1 MSVKKNSRREKC
13 AELETLLKQERAR
26 VKYYQKIAEAIG
38 GKSLREIDKLSRILA
53 DSKHTE
59 TALRESEEKYH
70 AVLEAS
76 PDSIVV
82 YDTEGKVIYLNPAFT
97 RVFGWTLEEL
107 SGKTIGNVPQENRPE
122 TRMMIAKVLAGQSF
136 SGIQSRRYTKGGSIV
151 HVSISAAVYRDREG
165 TPKGSVF
172 NLRDITEQ
180 KKLEAQ
186 LQQAQKMEAV
196 GTLAGGIAHD
206 FNNLLMAIQGNVSL
220 MLFNVNPS
228 NPYYERLKSI
238 EKQIE
243 RGAKL
248 TSQLLGYARRGKYE
262 VKPVDLNR
270 LVEEAADTFGR
281 TKKEITIR
289 REPAKDL
296 FAIEADEGQIEQIL
310 LNLYVN
316 AADAMPGGGKLVL
329 KTRNATHEE
338 IKDKPYEVKPGNYV
352 LLTVTDAGTG
362 IDKETQKRIFEPF
375 FTTKEMG
382 RGTGLGLASVYGI
395 VKGHGGYIEVTSRKG
410 RGTTFSIY
418 LPASEKRVSQPVRG
432 RDQVIK
438 GTETILLVD
447 DEEAVLDLGAEMLE
461 QLGYTVIEALGGAE
475 AIEIYK
481 TRSDNIDLVMLD
493 MIMPEIN
500 GGDVCVAIKE
510 INPHARVLLS
520 SGYSI
525 EGQACTI
532 LKRGCDGFIQKPF
545 SLKQLSKKIR
555 GILDHE

>member
-1 MSVKKNSRREKC
+1 MCAKRTNQREKC
-13 AELETLLKQERAR
+13 SELETLLKRERAR
-26 VKYYQKIAEAIG
+26 VRYYQKIAQATG
-38 GKSLREIDKLSRILA
+38 GKGSREIEKLSRVIV
-53 DSKHTE
+53 DDKQTE
-59 TALRESEEKYH
+59 RALRESEEKYRT
-70 AVLEAS
+70 VLEAS
-76 PDSIVV
+76 PDSVVV
-82 YDTEGKVIYLNPAFT
+82 YDIEGKVIYLNPAFT

-107 SGKTIGNVPQENRPE
+107 AGKTIGNVPEENQPE
-122 TRMMIAKVLAGQSF
+122 TQMMIDKVMAGEAF

-165 TPKGSVF
+165 TPIGSVF

-180 KKLEAQ
+180 KKLEAR

-220 MLFNVNPS
+220 MLFNVKPS
-228 NPYYERLKSI
+228 HSYYERLKSI

-262 VKPVDLNR
+262 VKAINLNR
-270 LVEEAADTFGR
+270 LVEETADAFGR

-289 REPAKDL
+289 RALAQDL
-296 FAIEADEGQIEQIL
+296 FAMEADEGQIEQIL

-316 AADAMPGGGKLVL
+316 AADAMPGGGQLVL

-338 IKDKPYEVKPGNYV
+338 ITNKPYEVKPGNYV

-362 IDKETQKRIFEPF
+362 IDKETQQRIFEPF

-395 VKGHGGYIEVTSRKG
+395 VKGHGGYIDVNSRKG

-418 LPASEKRVSQPVRG
+418 LPASEKRVSKPVKG
-432 RDQVIK
+432 GEQVIE
-438 GTETILLVD
+438 GSETILLVD
-447 DEEAVLDLGAEMLE
+447 DEETVLDLGAQMLE
-461 QLGYTVIEALGGAE
+461 QLGYTVIEAKGGAE

-481 TRSDNIDLVMLD
+481 IRREDIDLVMLD
-493 MIMPEIN
+493 MIMPEIS
-500 GGDVCVAIKE
+500 GGEVCVAMKE
-510 INPHARVLLS
+510 INPHVRVLLS

-525 EGQACTI
+525 EGQASAI

-545 SLKQLSKKIR
+545 SVERLSMSVGEILGKK
-555 GILDHE
+555 

>member
-1 MSVKKNSRREKC
+1 MCVKRTNQRGKC
-13 AELETLLKQERAR
+13 SELETLLEQERAR
-26 VKYYQKIAEAIG
+26 VKHYQKIAQATG
-38 GKSLREIDKLSRILA
+38 GKSLREIDKLSRIIA
-53 DSKHTE
+53 EGKQTE
-59 TALRESEEKYH
+59 RALRESEEKYRT
-70 AVLEAS
+70 VLEAS
-76 PDSIVV
+76 PDSVVV
-82 YDTEGKVIYLNPAFT
+82 YDIEGKVVYINPAFT
-97 RVFGWTLEEL
+97 RVFGWTLEDL
-107 SGKTIGNVPQENRPE
+107 SGKTIDHVPEENRPE
-122 TRMMIAKVLAGQSF
+122 TRMMIDKVLAGEAF
-136 SGIQSRRYTKGGSIV
+136 SGIQSRRYTKAGSIV

-165 TPKGSVF
+165 TPMGSVF

-180 KKLEAQ
+180 KKLEAR

-220 MLFNVNPS
+220 MLFNVDSVHPH
-228 NPYYERLKSI
+228 YERLKSI

-262 VKPVDLNR
+262 VKPINLNR
-270 LVEEAADTFGR
+270 LVEETADAFGR
-281 TKKEITIR
+281 TKKEVTIR
-289 REPAKDL
+289 RELAQDL
-296 FAIEADEGQIEQIL
+296 FAVEADEGQIEQIL

-316 AADAMPGGGKLVL
+316 AADAMPGGGPLVL

-352 LLTVTDAGTG
+352 LLTVTDGGTG
-362 IDKETQKRIFEPF
+362 IDKETQERIFEPF

-395 VKGHGGYIEVTSRKG
+395 VKGHGGYIDVNSGKG
-410 RGTTFSIY
+410 RGTTFNIY
-418 LPASEKRVSQPVRG
+418 VPASEKRVSKPVKVG
-432 RDQVIK
+432 EQIIK

-447 DEEAVLDLGAEMLE
+447 DEEAVLDLGARMLE
-461 QLGYTVIEALGGAE
+461 QLGYTVIEAKGGAE

-481 TRSDNIDLVMLD
+481 TRTHNIDLVMLD
-493 MIMPEIN
+493 MIMPEIS
-500 GGDVCVAIKE
+500 GGEVCVAIKE
-510 INPHARVLLS
+510 INPHARVLLA

-525 EGQACTI
+525 EGQASTI

-545 SLKQLSKKIR
+545 SAERLSMSVGEILGKK
-555 GILDHE
+555 

>member
-1 MSVKKNSRREKC
+1 MRVKRTNQREKC
-13 AELETLLKQERAR
+13 SELETLLEQERAR
-26 VKYYQKIAEAIG
+26 VKYYQKIAQATG
-38 GKSLREIDKLSRILA
+38 GKSLREIDKLSRIIA
-53 DSKHTE
+53 DGKQTE
-59 TALRESEEKYH
+59 RALRESEEKYRT
-70 AVLEAS
+70 VLEAS
-76 PDSIVV
+76 PDSVVV
-82 YDTEGKVIYLNPAFT
+82 YDMEGKVIYLNPAFT

-107 SGKTIGNVPQENRPE
+107 AGKTIGNVPEENQPE
-122 TRMMIAKVLAGQSF
+122 TRMMLDKVMAGEAF

-165 TPKGSVF
+165 TPMGSVF

-180 KKLEAQ
+180 KKLEAR

-220 MLFNVNPS
+220 MLFNVKPS
-228 NPYYERLKSI
+228 HPYYERLKSI

-248 TSQLLGYARRGKYE
+248 TSQLLGYARGGKYE
-262 VKPVDLNR
+262 VKPIHLNR
-270 LVEEAADTFGR
+270 LVEETADAFGR

-289 REPAKDL
+289 RALAEDL
-296 FAIEADEGQIEQIL
+296 FAMEADEGQIEQIL

-316 AADAMPGGGKLVL
+316 AADAMPGGGQLIL

-338 IKDKPYEVKPGNYV
+338 IIDKPYEVKPGNYV

-362 IDKETQKRIFEPF
+362 IDKETQQRIFEPF

-395 VKGHGGYIEVTSRKG
+395 VKGHGGYIEVNSRKG

-418 LPASEKRVSQPVRG
+418 LPASEKRVSKPLKGGER
-432 RDQVIK
+432 VIR

-447 DEEAVLDLGAEMLE
+447 DEETVLDLGAQMLE
-461 QLGYTVIEALGGAE
+461 QLGYAVIEAKGGAE

-481 TRSDNIDLVMLD
+481 TRRDDIDLVMLD
-493 MIMPEIN
+493 MIMPEIS
-500 GGDVCVAIKE
+500 GGEVCVAIKE

-520 SGYSI
+520 SGYSV
-525 EGQACTI
+525 EGQASAI

-545 SLKQLSKKIR
+545 SVEKLSMSVGEILGKK
-555 GILDHE
+555 

>member
-1 MSVKKNSRREKC
+1 MCVKRTNQREKC
-13 AELETLLKQERAR
+13 SELETLLEQERAR
-26 VKYYQKIAEAIG
+26 VKYYQEIAQATG
-38 GKSLREIDKLSRILA
+38 GQGLREIDKLSRIIA
-53 DSKHTE
+53 DGEQTE
-59 TALRESEEKYH
+59 RALSESEEKYRT
-70 AVLEAS
+70 VLEAS
-76 PDSIVV
+76 PDSVVV
-82 YDTEGKVIYLNPAFT
+82 YDMEGKVIYLNPAFT

-107 SGKTIGNVPQENRPE
+107 AGRTIGNVPEENQPE
-122 TRMMIAKVLAGQSF
+122 TRMMIDKVMAGEAF
-136 SGIQSRRYTKGGSIV
+136 SGIQSRRYTKEGSMV

-165 TPKGSVF
+165 TPMGSVF

-180 KKLEAQ
+180 KKLEAR
-186 LQQAQKMEAV
+186 LQQVQKMEAV

-220 MLFNVNPS
+220 MLFNVKPS
-228 NPYYERLKSI
+228 HPYYERLKSI

-248 TSQLLGYARRGKYE
+248 TNQLLGYARRGKYE
-262 VKPVDLNR
+262 VKPINLNR
-270 LVEEAADTFGR
+270 LVEETADAFGR

-289 REPAKDL
+289 LALAQDL
-296 FAIEADEGQIEQIL
+296 FAMEADEGQIEQIL

-316 AADAMPGGGKLVL
+316 AADAMPGGGQLVL
-329 KTRNATHEE
+329 KTRNATHKE
-338 IKDKPYEVKPGNYV
+338 ITNKPYEVKPGNYI

-362 IDKETQKRIFEPF
+362 IDKETQQRIFEPF

-395 VKGHGGYIEVTSRKG
+395 VKGHGGYIDVNSRKG

-418 LPASEKRVSQPVRG
+418 LPASEKRVSKPVKG
-432 RDQVIK
+432 GEQAIK

-447 DEEAVLDLGAEMLE
+447 DEETVLDLGAQMLE
-461 QLGYTVIEALGGAE
+461 QLGYTVLEANGGAE

-481 TRSDNIDLVMLD
+481 TRRDDIDLVMLD
-493 MIMPEIN
+493 MIMPEIS
-500 GGDVCVAIKE
+500 GGEVCIAIKE
-510 INPHARVLLS
+510 INPDVRVLLS

-525 EGQACTI
+525 EGQASAI

-545 SLKQLSKKIR
+545 SVERLSMSVGEILGKK
-555 GILDHE
+555 

>member
-1 MSVKKNSRREKC
+1 
-13 AELETLLKQERAR
+13 
-26 VKYYQKIAEAIG
+26 
-38 GKSLREIDKLSRILA
+38 
-53 DSKHTE
+53 
-59 TALRESEEKYH
+59 
-70 AVLEAS
+70 
-76 PDSIVV
+76 
-82 YDTEGKVIYLNPAFT
+82 
-97 RVFGWTLEEL
+97 
-107 SGKTIGNVPQENRPE
+107 
-122 TRMMIAKVLAGQSF
+122 
-136 SGIQSRRYTKGGSIV
+136 
-151 HVSISAAVYRDREG
+151 
-165 TPKGSVF
+165 
-172 NLRDITEQ
+172 
-180 KKLEAQ
+180 
-186 LQQAQKMEAV
+186 MEAV

-228 NPYYERLKSI
+228 HPYYERLKSI

-262 VKPVDLNR
+262 VKPIDLNR
-270 LVEEAADTFGR
+270 LVEETADTFGR
-281 TKKEITIR
+281 TKKEIIIR
-289 REPAKDL
+289 REPAQDL

-316 AADAMPGGGKLVL
+316 AADAMPGGGQLVL

-362 IDKETQKRIFEPF
+362 IDKATQKRIFEPF

-395 VKGHGGYIEVTSRKG
+395 VKGHGGYIEVDSRKG

-418 LPASEKRVSQPVRG
+418 LPASEKRVSKPVKG
-432 RDQVIK
+432 GEQVIK

-447 DEEAVLDLGAEMLE
+447 DEEAVLDLGAQMLE
-461 QLGYTVIEALGGAE
+461 QLGYTVIEARGGAE

-481 TRSDNIDLVMLD
+481 TRRGSIDLVMLD
-493 MIMPEIN
+493 MIMPEIS

-510 INPHARVLLS
+510 INPQVRVLLS

-545 SLKQLSKKIR
+545 SVEQLSMSVGKIL
-555 GILDHE
+555 GEK

>member
-545 SLKQLSKKIR
+545 SVEKLSVSVGEILGKK
-555 GILDHE
+555 

>member
-1 MSVKKNSRREKC
+1 MSVKKTNWPEECS
-13 AELETLLKQERAR
+13 ELETLLGQERAK
-26 VKYYQKIAEAIG
+26 VKYYQKIAQATG
-38 GKSLREIDKLSRILA
+38 GKSLREIDKLSRIIA
-53 DSKHTE
+53 EGKQTE
-59 TALRESEEKYH
+59 RALRESEEKYRT
-70 AVLEAS
+70 VLEAS
-76 PDSIVV
+76 PDSVVV
-82 YDTEGKVIYLNPAFT
+82 YDMEGKVVYINPAFT
-97 RVFGWTLEEL
+97 RVFGWTLEDL
-107 SGKTIGNVPQENRPE
+107 SGKTIDHVPEENRPE
-122 TRMMIAKVLAGQSF
+122 TRMMIDKVLAGEAF

-165 TPKGSVF
+165 TPIGSVF

-180 KKLEAQ
+180 KKLEAR

-220 MLFNVNPS
+220 MLFNVDSVHPH
-228 NPYYERLKSI
+228 YERLKSI

-262 VKPVDLNR
+262 VKPINLNR
-270 LVEEAADTFGR
+270 LVEETADAFGR
-281 TKKEITIR
+281 TKKEVTIR
-289 REPAKDL
+289 RELAQDL
-296 FAIEADEGQIEQIL
+296 FAMEADEGQIEQIL

-316 AADAMPGGGKLVL
+316 AADAMPGGGPLVL
-329 KTRNATHEE
+329 KTQNATHEE
-338 IKDKPYEVKPGNYV
+338 LKDKPYEVKPGNYV

-362 IDKETQKRIFEPF
+362 IDKETQERIFEPF

-395 VKGHGGYIEVTSRKG
+395 VKGHGGYIDVNSRKG

-418 LPASEKRVSQPVRG
+418 VPASEKRVGKPLKVGQ
-432 RDQVIK
+432 QIIK

-447 DEEAVLDLGAEMLE
+447 DEEAVLDLGARMLE
-461 QLGYTVIEALGGAE
+461 QLGYTVIEAKGGAE

-481 TRSDNIDLVMLD
+481 TRRDNIDLVMLD
-493 MIMPEIN
+493 MIMPEIS
-500 GGDVCVAIKE
+500 GGEVCVAIKE
-510 INPHARVLLS
+510 INPHVRVLLA

-525 EGQACTI
+525 ESQASTI

-545 SLKQLSKKIR
+545 SAEKLSMSVGEILGKK
-555 GILDHE
+555 